1 MLVRWNDQIWS
12 DVGRALGD
20 FEEIRRR
27 MSDFFEGRDF
37 SSPDLG
43 TAPLS
48 GAWPRV
54 RLHDDG
60 ERFLL
65 EAVVPGLGE
74 KDISL
79 TLNRNVLTVTGER
92 QLTVPEGYNL
102 QRRERGSVKFSRS
115 IALPGPVD
123 PEKVNATVR
132 DGLLTVQLQR
142 AEEARPKQIAVESA

>member
-1 MLVRWNDQIWS
+1 MLVRWNDQMWS

-20 FEEIRRR
+20 FDEMRRR
-27 MSDFFEGRDF
+27 MADFFEGRDF
-37 SSPDLG
+37 SGPDLG
-43 TAPLS
+43 TAPIS

-54 RLHDDG
+54 RLEDDG
-60 ERFLL
+60 EQFRL

-92 QLTVPEGYNL
+92 QLTLPEGYGL
-102 QRRERGSVKFSRS
+102 QRRERGSVRFSRS

-123 PEKVNATVR
+123 PDKVDAKVR
-132 DGLLTVQLQR
+132 DGLLTVTLPR
-142 AEEARPKQIAVESA
+142 AEEAKPKQITVESA